1 MNSIITKLTN
11 SLKNFKKNSKIED
24 IILFGSLIKGKENPK
39 DIDILVVFKEEIDKD
54 LEYEI
59 KNNLKNVSLKIS
71 IVSKTKKGIYED
83 SFFAKDAIFF
93 EGFSLFE
100 NEYLAKKQGYTPWGL
115 FKYETKNLDNTKKTT
130 FYYALNGR
138 NKQKGLIEQ
147 YGLIKLSN
155 NTLLAPLDKIFLTE
169 GFFEKWSNYRLFPIL
184 IPTRLS
190 KKEIIEK
197 Y

>member
-1 MNSIITKLTN
+1 MKLTD
-11 SLKNFKKNSKIED
+11 SLKNFKKNTKIED
-24 IILFGSLIKGKENPK
+24 IILFGSLIKGKENPN
-39 DIDILVVFKEEIDKD
+39 DIDILIVFKEEIDKD
-54 LEYEI
+54 LEYEL
-59 KNNLKNVSLKIS
+59 KNTLKNVFLKIS
-71 IVSKTKKGIYED
+71 IVSKTKKSIYEN

-93 EGFSLFE
+93 EGFSLLE

-115 FKYETKNLDNTKKTT
+115 FKYETRHLDNAKKTT

-138 NKQKGLIEQ
+138 KKQKGLMME

-155 NTLLAPLDKIFLTE
+155 NALLAPLDKMCLTE